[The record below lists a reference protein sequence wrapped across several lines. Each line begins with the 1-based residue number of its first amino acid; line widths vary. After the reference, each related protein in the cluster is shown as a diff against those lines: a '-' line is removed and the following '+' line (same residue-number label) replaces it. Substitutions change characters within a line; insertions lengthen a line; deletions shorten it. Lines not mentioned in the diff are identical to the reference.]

1 MDRMNKEELL
11 KLIETLKIDRSEF
24 WLLSTSALVMRGICS
39 EASDLDIAVTD
50 KGLEQLW
57 RRYNLRPKGDGF
69 YIVTD
74 KVDCV
79 CDGAI
84 DKLKYKPELIDGYLC
99 QNINEYLNYLKASD
113 KEKDKQRVPIVEA
126 HINNVDYTS
135 KEAVSGDS

>member
-1 MDRMNKEELL
+1 MDRMNKEKLF
-11 KLIETLKIDRSEF
+11 KLIEALRIDKSEF

-50 KGLEQLW
+50 KGLEQLR

-84 DKLKYKPELIDGYLC
+84 DKLEYKPELIDGYLC
-99 QNINEYLNYLKASD
+99 QNIYEYLNYLKASD
-113 KEKDKQRVPIVEA
+113 REKDKRRIPTVEA
-126 HINNVDYTS
+126 YINNVDYTS

>member
-11 KLIETLKIDRSEF
+11 KLIETLKIDKSEF

-50 KGLEQLW
+50 KGLEQLR

-99 QNINEYLNYLKASD
+99 QNINDYLNYLKASD
-113 KEKDKQRVPIVEA
+113 REKDKQRIPIVEA
-126 HINNVDYTS
+126 YINNADYTS
-135 KEAVSGDS
+135 KEAVGGDS

>member
-11 KLIETLKIDRSEF
+11 KLIETLKIDKSEF

-50 KGLEQLW
+50 KGLEQLR

-99 QNINEYLNYLKASD
+99 QNIQEYLNYLKASD
-113 KEKDKQRVPIVEA
+113 KEKDKQRVSIVEA
-126 HINNVDYTS
+126 YINNVDYTS

>member
-1 MDRMNKEELL
+1 MDRLNKEELL
-11 KLIETLKIDRSEF
+11 KLIETLRIDKSEF

-50 KGLEQLW
+50 KGLEQLR

-84 DKLKYKPELIDGYLC
+84 GKLKYKPELIDGYLC
-99 QNINEYLNYLKASD
+99 QNIQEYLNYLKASD
-113 KEKDKQRVPIVEA
+113 KEKDKQRVSIVEA
-126 HINNVDYTS
+126 YINNADYTS

>member
-1 MDRMNKEELL
+1 MDKMNKEKLF
-11 KLIETLKIDRSEF
+11 KLIEALKIDRSEF
-24 WLLSTSALVMRGICS
+24 WFLSTSALVMRGICS
-39 EASDLDIAVTD
+39 DASDLDIAVTD
-50 KGLEQLW
+50 KGLAQLK
-57 RRYNLRPKGDGF
+57 RRYNLEPKGDGF

-113 KEKDKQRVPIVEA
+113 REKDKQRIPIVEA
-126 HINNVDYTS
+126 YINNADYTS
-135 KEAVSGDS
+135 KEAAGGYS

>member
-1 MDRMNKEELL
+1 MDRMNKEKLL
-11 KLIETLKIDRSEF
+11 KLIETLKIDKSEF

-50 KGLEQLW
+50 KGLEQLR

-99 QNINEYLNYLKASD
+99 QNIQEYLGYLKASD

-126 HINNVDYTS
+126 YINNVDYTS

>member
-1 MDRMNKEELL
+1 MDRMNKEKLF
-11 KLIETLKIDRSEF
+11 KLIEALKIDKSEF
-24 WLLSTSALVMRGICS
+24 WLLSTSALVIRGICS

-50 KGLEQLW
+50 KGLAQLKQ
-57 RRYNLRPKGDGF
+57 RYNLEPKGDGF

-113 KEKDKQRVPIVEA
+113 REKDKQRIPIVEA
-126 HINNVDYTS
+126 YINNADYTS
-135 KEAVSGDS
+135 KGAAGGDS

>member
-1 MDRMNKEELL
+1 MDRMNKEKLL
-11 KLIETLKIDRSEF
+11 KLIETLKIDKSEF
-24 WLLSTSALVMRGICS
+24 WLLSTSALVIRGICS

-50 KGLEQLW
+50 KGLEQLR

-99 QNINEYLNYLKASD
+99 QNIQEYLNYLKASD
-113 KEKDKQRVPIVEA
+113 KEKDKQRVSIVEA
-126 HINNVDYTS
+126 YINNADYTS
-135 KEAVSGDS
+135 KEAAGGDS

>member
-11 KLIETLKIDRSEF
+11 KLIETLKIDKSEF

-50 KGLEQLW
+50 KGLEQLR

-99 QNINEYLNYLKASD
+99 QNIQEYLNYLKASD
-113 KEKDKQRVPIVEA
+113 KEKDK
-126 HINNVDYTS
+126 DYTS

>member
-11 KLIETLKIDRSEF
+11 KLIETLKIDKSEF

-50 KGLEQLW
+50 KGLEQLR

-113 KEKDKQRVPIVEA
+113 REKDKQRIPIVEA
-126 HINNVDYTS
+126 YINNADYAS
-135 KEAVSGDS
+135 KEAVGGDS

>member
-1 MDRMNKEELL
+1 MDRLNKEKLL
-11 KLIETLKIDRSEF
+11 KLIETLRIDKSEF

-39 EASDLDIAVTD
+39 ESSDLDIAVTD
-50 KGLEQLW
+50 KGLEQLR

-84 DKLKYKPELIDGYLC
+84 GKLKYKPELIDGYLC

-113 KEKDKQRVPIVEA
+113 REKDKQRIPIVKA
-126 HINNVDYTS
+126 YINNTDYTS
-135 KEAVSGDS
+135 KEAAGGDS

>member
-1 MDRMNKEELL
+1 MDRMNKEKLF
-11 KLIETLKIDRSEF
+11 KLIEALRIDKSEF

-50 KGLEQLW
+50 KGLEQLR

-99 QNINEYLNYLKASD
+99 QNIQEYLNYLKASD
-113 KEKDKQRVPIVEA
+113 KEKDKQRVSIVEA
-126 HINNVDYTS
+126 YINNVDYTS
-135 KEAVSGDS
+135 KEAVGGDS

>member
-1 MDRMNKEELL
+1 MDRMNKEKLL
-11 KLIETLKIDRSEF
+11 KLIEVLRIDRSEF

-50 KGLEQLW
+50 KGLEQLR

-99 QNINEYLNYLKASD
+99 QNIQEYLNYLKASD
-113 KEKDKQRVPIVEA
+113 KEKDRSLYQ
-126 HINNVDYTS
+126 
-135 KEAVSGDS
+135 

>member
-1 MDRMNKEELL
+1 MDRLNKEELL
-11 KLIETLKIDRSEF
+11 KLIETLRIDKSEF

-50 KGLEQLW
+50 KGLEQLR

-84 DKLKYKPELIDGYLC
+84 GKLKYKPELIDGYLC
-99 QNINEYLNYLKASD
+99 QNIYEYLNYLKASD
-113 KEKDKQRVPIVEA
+113 RGKDKQRIPIVEA
-126 HINNVDYTS
+126 YINNADYTS
-135 KEAVSGDS
+135 KEAVGGDS